1 MVIDGAAGWY
11 RWRDGDL
18 LLDCHLQPGASR
30 SEFAGLHGGRLKIR
44 IQAPPVDGRA
54 NAALIEL
61 LAREFDVAKQA
72 ITIEQGELGR
82 QKRVCIRAPKQLP
95 EALGIVHSA

>member
-1 MVIDGAAGWY
+1 MAFY

-30 SEFAGLHGGRLKIR
+30 SEFAGQHGERLKIR
-44 IQAPPVDGRA
+44 IHAPPIEGRA

-61 LAREFDVAKQA
+61 LAREFDVPKQA
-72 ITIEQGELGR
+72 IAIEQGELGR
-82 QKRVCIRAPKQLP
+82 QKRVCIRAPRKLP
-95 EALGIVHSA
+95 IGLDLKPPA